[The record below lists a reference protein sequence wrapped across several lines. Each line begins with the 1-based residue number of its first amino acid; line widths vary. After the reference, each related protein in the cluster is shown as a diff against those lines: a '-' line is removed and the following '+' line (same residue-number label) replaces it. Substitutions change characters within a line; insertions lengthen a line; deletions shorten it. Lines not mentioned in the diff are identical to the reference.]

1 MNGSNTGNR
10 QSRRGLPPMEELLR
24 YERHLEGEA
33 FTSSVLAIAAQRSQ
47 RRVWVL
53 VGAAILAVATVLAIK
68 PEQFTFFSNF
78 NLPLQGVSEVLAA
91 LPVGGVLAMLLVSFL
106 IVGISNTVDSI

>member
-1 MNGSNTGNR
+1 MNGSSTGSG
-10 QSRRGLPPMEELLR
+10 QTRRGLPPMEELLR

-33 FTSSVLAIAAQRSQ
+33 FTRGVLAVAAQRNQ

-53 VGAAILAVATVLAIK
+53 AGAAILAVATVLAIK
-68 PEQFTFFSNF
+68 PERFTFLSNF
-78 NLPLQGVSEVLAA
+78 NLPLQGASEILAA

-106 IVGISNTVDSI
+106 VVGISNTVDSI